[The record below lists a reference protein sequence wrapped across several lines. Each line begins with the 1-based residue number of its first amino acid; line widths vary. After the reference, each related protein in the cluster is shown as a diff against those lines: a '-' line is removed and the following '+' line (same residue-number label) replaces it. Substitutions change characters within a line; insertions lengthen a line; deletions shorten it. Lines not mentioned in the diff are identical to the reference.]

1 MKTAVMF
8 AILLFLSTSNHADE
22 KPLGLDRLD
31 FLVGTWRGTSTGEPG
46 QGQGQRECARIL
58 NDRFLECKSTAT
70 YPPQKANPKGEVH
83 VDRAIFSFDKRAK
96 KLRLRQFHGEGFVNT
111 YTEGQS
117 LVFETS
123 EIENIPEGW
132 RARETYKQLT
142 ADSWQETFELAAP
155 EKEFAV
161 YSSSTLE
168 RVK

>member
-1 MKTAVMF
+1 MQVDG
-8 AILLFLSTSNHADE
+8 N
-22 KPLGLDRLD
+22 
-31 FLVGTWRGTSTGEPG
+31 V
-46 QGQGQRECARIL
+46 
-58 NDRFLECKSTAT
+58 STA
-70 YPPQKANPKGEVH
+70 KGKSERRSPRRPR
-83 VDRAIFSFDKRAK
+83 DLQLRQASE

-155 EKEFAV
+155 GKEFAV
-161 YSSSTLE
+161 YSSSTFK